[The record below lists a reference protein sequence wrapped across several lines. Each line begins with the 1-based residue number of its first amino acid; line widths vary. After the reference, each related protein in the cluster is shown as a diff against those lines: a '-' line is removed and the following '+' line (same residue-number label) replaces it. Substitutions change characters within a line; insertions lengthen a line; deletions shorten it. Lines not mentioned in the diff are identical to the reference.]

1 MILNDLITQLK
12 PRAQRL
18 ALVDP
23 NTGYVDEDELDVYV
37 KGAVR
42 YLANRYQLQHFLE
55 MNRELFRTVQSVES
69 YAIPANYGFIAPD
82 DTRRSGIAA
91 ADSDG
96 TNTTNLVYYEPV
108 RFNLIRS
115 TTESKPAWFTVIGN
129 LMYFGPIPD
138 AIYIIEAVERAVQDG
153 EEIPE
158 SYVATVEAETLWR
171 MASDQGKATQFL
183 ADERLQLTRSMV
195 NNESRARQKFHTSRE
210 RVGSGRTS
218 RRY

>member
-1 MILNDLITQLK
+1 MIIDDLITQLK

-18 ALVDP
+18 GLIDP
-23 NTGYVDEDELDVYV
+23 AVGLVDEDELKVYV
-37 KGAVR
+37 RSAAQ
-42 YLANRYQLQHFLE
+42 YFANRYQLQHFLN
-55 MNRELFRTVQSVES
+55 MNRELFRTSASVES
-69 YAIPANYGFIAPD
+69 YTIPANYGFIAPD

-96 TNTTNLVYYEPV
+96 TNTTNLEYYEPV

-158 SYVATVEAETLWR
+158 PYVAAVETETLWR
-171 MASDQGKATQFL
+171 MAADQGKATQVL

-195 NNESRARQKFHTSRE
+195 NNEARTRQKFYTSRE